1 MRKNWRWLSW
11 VYPLSQELLDQD
23 ANFPTGW
30 LLVLHLINDNRL
42 EAGGTDLEQ
51 FTDPTSIR
59 QGQGRQSGG
68 IQDPSV
74 QRLRLEQDCSRGH
87 RMTKPDTTAFR
98 WC

>member
-23 ANFPTGW
+23 ANFPTSW

-59 QGQGRQSGG
+59 
-68 IQDPSV
+68 
-74 QRLRLEQDCSRGH
+74 
-87 RMTKPDTTAFR
+87 
-98 WC
+98 